1 MLAVVGGLV
10 RSLIVIIFLNALLEM
25 LLPQGE
31 FRRYIRLVT
40 GLIVILMVVG
50 TIGALLGKAPRLE
63 PVFGGGGPAADSGGA
78 AAEQST
84 RVGLTRQRHLLRQC
98 RAGLEQLL
106 REEIAAAGAWELVEA
121 VLILDEDPESSTFGA
136 PRQVDLLVQPGA
148 EPAERVAPVS
158 IEPVQAGSAAGEPG
172 AGAGP
177 VKKERLPELEQI
189 LAALL
194 KLAPEQVSVAA
205 VDSLHE

>member
-63 PVFGGGGPAADSGGA
+63 PVFGGGGAAADSGGA

-136 PRQVDLLVQPGA
+136 PRQVDLLVRSGT
-148 EPAERVAPVS
+148 ERVEPVS
-158 IEPVQAGSAAGEPG
+158 IEPVQVGAAAGEPG
-172 AGAGP
+172 AGTGQ
-177 VKKERLPELEQI
+177 VNRERLPALEQT

-194 KLAPEQVSVAA
+194 KLDPEQVSVAA

>member
-63 PVFGGGGPAADSGGA
+63 PVFGGGPAADSGGA

-84 RVGLTRQRHLLRQC
+84 KVGLTRQRHLLRQC

-172 AGAGP
+172 AGAGL
-177 VKKERLPELEQI
+177 VKKERLPELEQT
-189 LAALL
+189 LATLL

>member
-63 PVFGGGGPAADSGGA
+63 PVFGGGPAADSGGA

-84 RVGLTRQRHLLRQC
+84 KVGLPRQRHLLRQR

-172 AGAGP
+172 AGAGL
-177 VKKERLPELEQI
+177 VKKERLPELEQL